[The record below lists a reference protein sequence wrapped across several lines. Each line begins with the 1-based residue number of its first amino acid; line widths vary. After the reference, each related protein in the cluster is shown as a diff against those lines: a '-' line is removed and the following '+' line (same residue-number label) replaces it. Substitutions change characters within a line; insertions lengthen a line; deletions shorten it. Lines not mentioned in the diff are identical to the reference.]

1 MLRAHRKA
9 HRAAWRLLALLIPA
23 IFLASW
29 LSRPASR
36 LPEPVRLAPAE
47 PAR

>member
-1 MLRAHRKA
+1 MLRAQRKA
-9 HRAAWRLLALLIPA
+9 HFLTWRLLAVLIPV
-23 IFLASW
+23 IILVGW